1 MYDDMIEINKKSS
14 ELKEEKQEIGL

>member
-1 MYDDMIEINKKSS
+1 MYDDMIEINKKPS

>member
-1 MYDDMIEINKKSS
+1 MYDDMIEINKKAS